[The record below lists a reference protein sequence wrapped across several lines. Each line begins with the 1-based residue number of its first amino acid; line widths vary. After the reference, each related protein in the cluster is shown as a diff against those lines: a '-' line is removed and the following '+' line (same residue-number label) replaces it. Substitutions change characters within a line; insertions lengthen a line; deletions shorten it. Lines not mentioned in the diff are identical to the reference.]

1 MDGSSPYS
9 KAVAGECSAAKNAA
23 GQLVPGGDIMA
34 EVRLEDAFQE
44 EQEET
49 KRPKGPRIRAPLT
62 CCDENG
68 LTALR
73 RAGSRP
79 LKVGFKALDDLLG
92 RGLTYPSVMEV
103 LGSSCSGKTEFMLN
117 VTLPPAFS
125 FGGLSEVGGG
135 EG

>member
-1 MDGSSPYS
+1 MLLSEFSVMDGSSPYS

-73 RAGSRP
+73 SAPFSSVLSSP
-79 LKVGFKALDDLLG
+79 KDD
-92 RGLTYPSVMEV
+92 
-103 LGSSCSGKTEFMLN
+103 F
-117 VTLPPAFS
+117 
-125 FGGLSEVGGG
+125 
-135 EG
+135 